1 MSKTQ
6 DKSKSLTVFK
16 TDRHEDIAAIILAGI
31 TVVAVLFYMAFIA
44 PTVTVKADSDG
55 KLVSVAVEKD
65 TYVKQGDLIYTLEIV
80 EKKWKGD
87 EVEEI
92 VKVKEILAKAN
103 GKVLEIVASP
113 DTPLKKGKT
122 GILVLEHEK
131 GTLP

>member
-1 MSKTQ
+1 MSKNQ
-6 DKSKSLTVFK
+6 EKSKSLTVFK

-44 PTVTVKADSDG
+44 PTVTVRADSDG
-55 KLVSVAVEKD
+55 KLLSIAVEKD
-65 TYVKQGDLIYTLEIV
+65 SYVKQGDLIYSLEII

-87 EVEEI
+87 EVEEVAKI
-92 VKVKEILAKAN
+92 KEIFAKAN
-103 GKVLEIVASP
+103 GKVLDIVAAP
-113 DTPLKKGKT
+113 DDQLKKGKT

>member
-16 TDRHEDIAAIILAGI
+16 SDRHEDIAAIILAAI
-31 TVVAVLFYMAFIA
+31 TVVGVLFYMAFIV
-44 PTVTVKADSDG
+44 PNVTVKADSDG
-55 KLVSVAVEKD
+55 KLISVAVEKD
-65 TYVKQGDLIYTLEIV
+65 TYVKQGDLIYSLEIT

-87 EVEEI
+87 EVEE
-92 VKVKEILAKAN
+92 VKKVKEIYAKAN
-103 GKVLEIVASP
+103 GKVLDIVAEP
-113 DTPLKKGKT
+113 DAALKKGKT

>member
-1 MSKTQ
+1 MSKNQ
-6 DKSKSLTVFK
+6 EKSKSLTVFK

-55 KLVSVAVEKD
+55 KLVSIAVEKD
-65 TYVKQGDLIYTLEIV
+65 AYVKQGDLIYSLEII

-87 EVEEI
+87 EVEE
-92 VKVKEILAKAN
+92 VAKVKEIFAKAN

-113 DTPLKKGKT
+113 NDQLKKGKT

>member
-1 MSKTQ
+1 MSNNKE
-6 DKSKSLTVFK
+6 KAKSLTVFK
-16 TDRHEDIAAIILAGI
+16 TDRHEDIAAIILAAV
-31 TVVAVLFYMAFIA
+31 TVAAELFYMAFIT

-55 KLVSVAVEKD
+55 RLLNVAVEKN
-65 TYVKQGDLIYTLEIV
+65 TYVKQGDLIYSLEII

-92 VKVKEILAKAN
+92 AKVKDIYAKAN
-103 GKVLEIVASP
+103 GKVLEIVAEP
-113 DTPLKKGKT
+113 DTALKKGKT